1 MEVLIA
7 LFILGAFGAALL
19 TALQTNAQ
27 ATRTL
32 DEKVQASNLAAAY
45 LEEIRDTPYAHSYPN
60 VGNTIPKPPQMKLL
74 LTLTSAWLR
83 AVLPSSPGWYT
94 KSDNNASIE
103 VKFESSVSSFQ
114 LGQGGEHWTRLNL
127 V

>member
-1 MEVLIA
+1 MRRLLERKIGLFPGQKGFTLMEVLIA

-27 ATRTL
+27 ATSTL

-83 AVLPSSPGWYT
+83 AVLPLSPGWCT
-94 KSDNNASIE
+94 NTSA
-103 VKFESSVSSFQ
+103 
-114 LGQGGEHWTRLNL
+114 
-127 V
+127 